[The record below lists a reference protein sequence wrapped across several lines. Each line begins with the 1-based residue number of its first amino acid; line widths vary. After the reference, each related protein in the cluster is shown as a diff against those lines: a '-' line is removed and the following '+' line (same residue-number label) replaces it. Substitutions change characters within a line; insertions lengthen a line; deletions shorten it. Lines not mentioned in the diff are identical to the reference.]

1 MRDKNIKLISPE
13 TSWACKHG
21 GWPQNFFALCSRL
34 FSHESPQIMWISRL
48 EQSRLARWNVS
59 PRVVSFEVPQQ
70 QMHTCV
76 TTSKA
81 NIPVILIF
89 FSPSPFPLDDSS
101 QIMHTISSLSKFKWV
116 MIIIISV
123 KMNIQHEIC
132 VEATAWKYL
141 NSEPFIQK
149 STILCFFQII
159 EEGFKKKSTDKT
171 KIRLMKTKVHSMK
184 TKYHSMKTQFHCKKL
199 FIA

>member
-101 QIMHTISSLSKFKWV
+101 QIMHTISSAVCLLHQNSNEWWSSSFQWKWIFS
-116 MIIIISV
+116 MKS
-123 KMNIQHEIC
+123 
-132 VEATAWKYL
+132 AWKQQL
-141 NSEPFIQK
+141 ENI
-149 STILCFFQII
+149 
-159 EEGFKKKSTDKT
+159 
-171 KIRLMKTKVHSMK
+171 
-184 TKYHSMKTQFHCKKL
+184 
-199 FIA
+199 